1 MNRLKKIGSLFGL
14 SLLLVLAGCGE
25 GETADRGEDANLND
39 GGSVAEALNYTITGI
54 DAGAGIMAA
63 AKRAIE
69 DYELEGYEL
78 QTSSDAAMTAAL
90 GEAIANEEPIVVTGW
105 NPHWMF
111 VKYDLKYLDDPKGSF
126 GGEETINTFG
136 RKGLEEDHP
145 EAFQVL
151 SRFKWTE
158 EDMGKI
164 MLDIVDGM
172 EPEEAARKWVENN
185 QDKVSEWT
193 DGVGTVDG
201 EKLTLALVAWDST
214 IASTNMMK
222 VVLEDIGYEVDLAP
236 MEANF
241 MWASVANG
249 EADAFLAGWLPV
261 THAAYYEDYQDDVV
275 HLGTSMEGVKIGLV
289 VPAYMDIDSIEDLK
303 N

>member
-25 GETADRGEDANLND
+25 GETSDRGEDANLND

>member
-25 GETADRGEDANLND
+25 GETSDRGEDANLND

-289 VPAYMDIDSIEDLK
+289 VPTYMDIDSIEDLK

>member
-14 SLLLVLAGCGE
+14 SLFFVLAGCGE
-25 GETADRGEDANLND
+25 GETSDRGEDANLND